1 MKRNLKLMYII
12 SFLQG
17 LVFYAPIS
25 LLYRIE
31 RGLSVS
37 QFFILEFI
45 LLFIVVITEIP
56 WGYFAD
62 KYGYKRTLI
71 ISYLLF
77 FLGRVSLLF
86 CNGFVGFLCQ
96 TILTALGISGASGCD
111 TAFLYNV
118 CNKNESEKIF
128 GRYNAFNSLAVFI
141 SAITSYFFISISM
154 EFAVFITTMSYGIS
168 VILICFTSDVKIE
181 KSNHKKLSIIKDSF
195 KDFSN
200 VKWILVFI
208 ISMGIISEI
217 SYGISINLG
226 QIHFEEIGFNIK
238 YLGCISA
245 FSEILG
251 MLSCKTYILSEKF
264 GQNKTLKFMLN
275 TMLICIAVLI
285 FTRNIFISII
295 AICLLS
301 GLISMVSPIVL
312 DIKNKSIIKNRATIL
327 SIYSMIGS
335 IVSAFINIIIGFY
348 ADIRLKY
355 SFIACFF
362 IMAIGIV
369 GVYIYFRKSKA
380 CENDTQ

>member
-1 MKRNLKLMYII
+1 MKRNLNLMYII

-45 LLFIVVITEIP
+45 LLFIIVITEIP

-62 KYGYKRTLI
+62 KYGYKKTLI

-77 FLGRVSLLF
+77 FLGRISLLF
-86 CNGFVGFLCQ
+86 CNVFLGFLGQ

-154 EFAVFITTMSYGIS
+154 EFAVFITFISYGIS
-168 VILICFTSDVKIE
+168 VILICFVSDVKIE
-181 KSNHKKLSIIKDSF
+181 KSNHKKLLIINDNF

-200 VKWILVFI
+200 VKWILVFV
-208 ISMGIISEI
+208 ISIAIISEI

-238 YLGCISA
+238 YLGFISA

-275 TMLICIAVLI
+275 TILICVAVLI

-295 AICLLS
+295 AICILS
-301 GLISMVSPIVL
+301 GLISMVSPIAL

-335 IVSAFINIIIGFY
+335 VVSAFINIIIGFY
-348 ADIRLKY
+348 ADIYLKDA
-355 SFIACFF
+355 FISCFF
-362 IMAIGIV
+362 IMSIGIG
-369 GVYIYFRKSKA
+369 GVYIYFRKSRS
-380 CENDTQ
+380 CENNIQ

>member
-25 LLYRIE
+25 LLYRRE

-37 QFFILEFI
+37 QFFLLEFI

-62 KYGYKRTLI
+62 KYGYKKTLT
-71 ISYLLF
+71 ISYFLF

-86 CNGFVGFLCQ
+86 CNGFMGFLGQ
-96 TILTALGISGASGCD
+96 TIVTALGVSGSSGCD
-111 TAFLYNV
+111 TAFLYSISD
-118 CNKNESEKIF
+118 KSDSEKIF
-128 GRYNAFNSLAVFI
+128 GKYNAYNSLAIFI

-154 EFAVFITTMSYGIS
+154 EFAVFITSISYGIS
-168 VILICFTSDVKIE
+168 VILICFTNNVKVE
-181 KSNHKKLSIIKDSF
+181 KSNNNKSLMIKDSF
-195 KDFSN
+195 KDFRS
-200 VKWILVFI
+200 VKWILVFV
-208 ISMGIISEI
+208 ISTAIISEI

-238 YLGCISA
+238 YLGYISA

-251 MLSCKTYILSEKF
+251 MLSCKTYIFSEKF
-264 GQNKTLKFMLN
+264 GQNKTLKFMLSAI
-275 TMLICIAVLI
+275 LICISILI
-285 FTRNIFISII
+285 FTRDIFISII
-295 AICLLS
+295 AICFLS
-301 GLISMVSPIVL
+301 GLMSMVSPIVL

-335 IVSAFINIIIGFY
+335 VVSAFINIIIGFY
-348 ADIRLKY
+348 ADIYLKY
-355 SFIACFF
+355 AFIFCFL
-362 IMAIGIV
+362 IMAIGVV
-369 GVYIYFRKSKA
+369 GVCLYFRNTISY
-380 CENDTQ
+380 ENDI

>member
-1 MKRNLKLMYII
+1 MKKNLKLMYII

-62 KYGYKRTLI
+62 KYGYKKTLI

-86 CNGFVGFLCQ
+86 CNSFVGFLCQ
-96 TILTALGISGASGCD
+96 TILTALGISGSSGCD
-111 TAFLYNV
+111 TAFLYNI
-118 CNKNESEKIF
+118 CNKNKSEKIF

-154 EFAVFITTMSYGIS
+154 EFAVFITIISYGIS
-168 VILICFTSDVKIE
+168 VILICLTSDIKIE
-181 KSNHKKLSIIKDSF
+181 KSNNKKLLMIKDSF

-200 VKWILVFI
+200 VKWILVFV
-208 ISMGIISEI
+208 ISTAIISEI

-226 QIHFEEIGFNIK
+226 QIHFEDIGFNIK

-264 GQNKTLKFMLN
+264 GQNKILKFMIN
-275 TMLICIAVLI
+275 TMLICVATLI

-295 AICLLS
+295 AICILS
-301 GLISMVSPIVL
+301 GLISMVSPIAL

-335 IVSAFINIIIGFY
+335 IVSALINIIIGFY
-348 ADIRLKY
+348 ADIYLKY
-355 SFIACFF
+355 AFISCFF
-362 IMAIGIV
+362 IMTIGIG
-369 GVYIYFRKSKA
+369 GVYIYFRKSRV
-380 CENDTQ
+380 CENNIQ